1 MLRKEQRAAELGD
14 FKEKAKK
21 VMKTFNLNP
30 RKSPLVQ
37 QEKFLD
43 NSIITISMENLG
55 AAFPLNIERKQVS
68 GLESEKTVTK
78 AFLLSI
84 KSLKFQTQRGESGE
98 ALMKGFCCQFVS
110 R

>member
-1 MLRKEQRAAELGD
+1 MLRKEQRAAELSD
-14 FKEKAKK
+14 FKEKAMR

-30 RKSPLVQ
+30 RKTSLVQ

-55 AAFPLNIERKQVS
+55 AAFPLNLERKKMTRF
-68 GLESEKTVTK
+68 ESEETVTK

-84 KSLKFQTQRGESGE
+84 KSLKFQTQRGST
-98 ALMKGFCCQFVS
+98 L